1 MRIYYFIY
9 YTLHRFGNLISDNPS
24 TTRISLAEYVLI
36 LIKALLLF
44 SVYGYFS
51 VLRGEYTPLGFRNPF
66 FILTL
71 ISIIGSTLYLITFSS
86 KWKPYFEAFDALN
99 PLKRKLW
106 MAIVWLFFIGIFITF
121 NSAVDL
127 LRVNGF

>member
-1 MRIYYFIY
+1 
-9 YTLHRFGNLISDNPS
+9 LHRLGNLISDNPS

-86 KWKPYFEAFDALN
+86 KWKPYFETFDSLS
-99 PLKRKLW
+99 PGKRNIW
-106 MAIVWLFFIGIFITF
+106 MAIVWLFIIGVFVNF
-121 NSAVDL
+121 NFAVDL
-127 LRVNGF
+127 LRANGF